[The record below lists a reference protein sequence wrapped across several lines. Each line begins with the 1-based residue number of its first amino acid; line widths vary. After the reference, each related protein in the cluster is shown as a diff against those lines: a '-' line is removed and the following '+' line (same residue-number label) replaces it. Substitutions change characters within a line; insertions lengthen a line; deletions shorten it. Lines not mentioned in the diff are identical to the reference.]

1 MPEACAKRFHLQI
14 YVYIYLWVLRRGGV
28 KGGLSG
34 KKGAWSQPRRL
45 VTFLHK
51 RTQFSMRIWVRA
63 NRLWILPLVLAL
75 VLATCQCV
83 VNFSWK
89 GGVKSPPRL
98 SFSLL
103 KELQAGLG
111 GCQFYSIIFPQLP
124 LFVFELNAVVMGQQI
139 AIVAAVIRGLCAW
152 SCCELAI
159 RSVFSQLRWQMSQNS
174 DTNVMDQLGDRTG
187 GISICLANIFNPS
200 VTKLW
205 VSIG

>member
-1 MPEACAKRFHLQI
+1 
-14 YVYIYLWVLRRGGV
+14 
-28 KGGLSG
+28 
-34 KKGAWSQPRRL
+34 
-45 VTFLHK
+45 
-51 RTQFSMRIWVRA
+51 VRA

-139 AIVAAVIRGLCAW
+139 AIVAAVIRGLCA
-152 SCCELAI
+152 
-159 RSVFSQLRWQMSQNS
+159 
-174 DTNVMDQLGDRTG
+174 
-187 GISICLANIFNPS
+187 
-200 VTKLW
+200 
-205 VSIG
+205 